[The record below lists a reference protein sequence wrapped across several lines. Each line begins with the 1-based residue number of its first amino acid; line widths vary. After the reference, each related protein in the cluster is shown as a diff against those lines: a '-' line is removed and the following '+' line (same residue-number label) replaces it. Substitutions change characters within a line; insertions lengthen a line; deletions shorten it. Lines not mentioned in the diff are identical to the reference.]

1 MATSTRKSS
10 PTKQPAP
17 SPKQKATVSRKKVVK
32 STSASPSSTIPL
44 LGTPGSKQSRLLA
57 LLQSSNGATLAQ
69 MADTTGWQAHSIRGC
84 ISAVFR
90 KRLGLNVQCSP
101 SDTGRVYRIIAAS

>member
-10 PTKQPAP
+10 PTKQPTP
-17 SPKQKATVSRKKVVK
+17 PPKQKATVSRKKVVK
-32 STSASPSSTIPL
+32 STSASPSSTFRQH
-44 LGTPGSKQSRLLA
+44 GAQGSKQSQLLA
-57 LLQSSNGATLAQ
+57 LLQSSKGATLAQ
-69 MADTTGWQAHSIRGC
+69 MADATGWQAHSIRGC

-90 KRLGLNVQCSP
+90 KRLGLNVQCCP